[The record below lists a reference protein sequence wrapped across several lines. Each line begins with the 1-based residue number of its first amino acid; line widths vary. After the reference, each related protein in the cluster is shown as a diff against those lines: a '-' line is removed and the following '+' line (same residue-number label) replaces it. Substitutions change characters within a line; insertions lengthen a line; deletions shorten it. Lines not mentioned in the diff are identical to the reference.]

1 MSNTFYSLFKRYF
14 PTQPWQQAAAA
25 LALLGGVLILS
36 NLLWHGYADAQADV
50 ALNDGSITVSAIT
63 LEQKPMVR
71 TLSFSGLVTGRE
83 EVPIYSDLHQGRIKE
98 VMVDAGD
105 HVKAGQT
112 LASVDASLL
121 KIRYQQQQ
129 ALEQRATVAVAQAQA
144 LLQEAKLQREQ
155 AKSERVRGDKVLEF
169 GLLSREAVEQR
180 ATAQAIAESHAQAA
194 ENALTMAQADL
205 YSAKGQLAESALQLQ
220 QAQISAPVTGTV
232 TQRKAQ
238 LGLALEQFSEPLFVI
253 VRDDVAEVEI
263 EITSRDAQYLKTGMP
278 ASIQIQG
285 DSQGYTGK
293 IRHVAKQ
300 AGKRA
305 QSALLRVRFDQSPS
319 DALGQSAQVNIALPA
334 KTGIYVPDTAISFEG
349 TQSYVFTYSA
359 GKALRVPVTLGERD
373 ANWVEVTQG
382 LQAGMQVIDRFA
394 NLLHDGDPIKLSAKS
409 PAHS

>member
-253 VRDDVAEVEI
+253 
-263 EITSRDAQYLKTGMP
+263 GMP